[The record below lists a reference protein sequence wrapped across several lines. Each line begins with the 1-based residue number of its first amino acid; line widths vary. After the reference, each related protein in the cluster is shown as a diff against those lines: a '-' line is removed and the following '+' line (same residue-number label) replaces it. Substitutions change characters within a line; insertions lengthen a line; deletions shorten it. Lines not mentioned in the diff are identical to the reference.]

1 MIAVAPDWL
10 MTWWRRKPRTLVV
23 KNVENEDDT
32 MWRAVRLEG
41 DGRLTIEGHDL
52 GRDVREFFGC
62 NEYEFTRSFSKRE
75 TAALRG
81 LLGVDR
87 RADLLATIGERF
99 AETKD
104 LERFAE
110 SHGISGTFWSRTGD

>member
-1 MIAVAPDWL
+1 M
-10 MTWWRRKPRTLVV
+10 
-23 KNVENEDDT
+23 KNVAKEDDT

-41 DGRLTIEGHDL
+41 DGRLVIEGHDL

-81 LLGVDR
+81 LLGVGR
-87 RADLLATIGERF
+87 RADLLAAIGERF
-99 AETKD
+99 VETKD

-110 SHGISGTFWSRTGD
+110 SQGIAGTFWSRTAD

>member
-1 MIAVAPDWL
+1 
-10 MTWWRRKPRTLVV
+10 LVV
-23 KNVENEDDT
+23 KNVDKEDDT
-32 MWRAVRLEG
+32 MWRAVRLGG

-52 GRDVREFFGC
+52 GRDVQEFFGC
-62 NEYEFTRSFSKRE
+62 REYEFSRTFTKRE

-81 LLGVDR
+81 LLGVGR
-87 RADLLATIGERF
+87 RADLRAAIGERF

-110 SHGISGTFWSRTGD
+110 SHGITGTFWSRTGD